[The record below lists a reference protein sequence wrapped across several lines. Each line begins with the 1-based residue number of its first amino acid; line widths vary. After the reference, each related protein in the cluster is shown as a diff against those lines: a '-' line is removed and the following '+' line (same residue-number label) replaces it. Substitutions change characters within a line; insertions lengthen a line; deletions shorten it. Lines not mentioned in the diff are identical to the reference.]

1 MCGDIC
7 PKNAIAFK
15 TDSQGFWYPIV
26 SDKCVKCGLCLK
38 KCPSLNDHYENA
50 SNPKIYALWSKNEK
64 TRITSTSGGAFWEIG
79 HKFLEKGGVVV
90 GSRYSSDWK
99 SAEHIIAHNIEQLQE
114 IKGSKYFQS
123 DTAGIYREVLKE
135 LLAGK
140 KVLFCGTPC
149 QNAAIKTFL
158 GKEYDNLYCMDF
170 ICRSINS
177 PKAFKSYIEELEQTY
192 NSKVVEVHLKNKKK
206 GWQSLATQVRF
217 ANGDESL
224 KDKNED
230 WWVKGFILN
239 DLYTRESCYHCQY
252 RVLPRINS
260 DITIGDFWGI
270 KNQTEEDMFKG
281 ISVILINTKKGM
293 TLFDNTKECFEYEA
307 QELRDVLPGNP
318 ALLNNPTRTRK
329 QDKFF
334 ELLKTHQFSYCVKK
348 CTKQGFIKK
357 VKEMIKRA
365 LKKSKRFGWLLF
377 KSDIDVFK
385 YIYYNYF
392 SKNIVRKNTSKVI
405 PYKNS
410 ILELQAGSKIVLSGR
425 KDLKIGVNKLKGSKA
440 ETYVRMNPNSV
451 WNCNNGAD
459 LFYNTVIEIKTNSV
473 LNTGYFSANSGSV
486 IITHKNINIG
496 EDVMFGRNV
505 IVYDSDFHTIYNKNN
520 VASNPPMPVTIEDHV
535 WFTSNIVVQKGV
547 TIGRNSL
554 ITAYTTVNQDVPS
567 QVIYGGSS
575 VGKVIKTEVKWGRDI
590 CPIDGN
596 NTGI

>member
-1 MCGDIC
+1 MG
-7 PKNAIAFK
+7 
-15 TDSQGFWYPIV
+15 
-26 SDKCVKCGLCLK
+26 
-38 KCPSLNDHYENA
+38 EN
-50 SNPKIYALWSKNEK
+50 
-64 TRITSTSGGAFWEIG
+64 F
-79 HKFLEKGGVVV
+79 
-90 GSRYSSDWK
+90 
-99 SAEHIIAHNIEQLQE
+99 
-114 IKGSKYFQS
+114 
-123 DTAGIYREVLKE
+123 
-135 LLAGK
+135 
-140 KVLFCGTPC
+140 
-149 QNAAIKTFL
+149 
-158 GKEYDNLYCMDF
+158 
-170 ICRSINS
+170 
-177 PKAFKSYIEELEQTY
+177 
-192 NSKVVEVHLKNKKK
+192 
-206 GWQSLATQVRF
+206 
-217 ANGDESL
+217 
-224 KDKNED
+224 
-230 WWVKGFILN
+230 
-239 DLYTRESCYHCQY
+239 
-252 RVLPRINS
+252 
-260 DITIGDFWGI
+260 
-270 KNQTEEDMFKG
+270 
-281 ISVILINTKKGM
+281 
-293 TLFDNTKECFEYEA
+293 
-307 QELRDVLPGNP
+307 
-318 ALLNNPTRTRK
+318 
-329 QDKFF
+329 
-334 ELLKTHQFSYCVKK
+334 
-348 CTKQGFIKK
+348 
-357 VKEMIKRA
+357 
-365 LKKSKRFGWLLF
+365 
-377 KSDIDVFK
+377 
-385 YIYYNYF
+385 YNYF

-459 LFYNTVIEIKTNSV
+459 LFYNTVIEIKTNAV